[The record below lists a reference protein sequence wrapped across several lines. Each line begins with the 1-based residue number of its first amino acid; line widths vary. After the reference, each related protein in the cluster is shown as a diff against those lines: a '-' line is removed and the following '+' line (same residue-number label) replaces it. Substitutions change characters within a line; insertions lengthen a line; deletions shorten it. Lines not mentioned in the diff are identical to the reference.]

1 MNKFSAFCKEHK
13 WAIILVTVGLLFAI
27 LLMTIGFW
35 KTLLLLAVVGVCFVI
50 GYLLDKDGPDGVK
63 SFFSNLFSG
72 KKSE

>member
-1 MNKFSAFCKEHK
+1 MQGMVKRVFYTDGETKPAVSDFDL
-13 WAIILVTVGLLFAI
+13 IIVDEAHR
-27 LLMTIGFW
+27 
-35 KTLLLLAVVGVCFVI
+35 